1 MQSRILSAVLF
12 TALSLPLQAEEQ
24 SWATWLMNTVER
36 HPVMQAYDY
45 EQRAAQHSA
54 AAAAKPLY
62 NPSLDTSLEREG
74 NETNFQVGLSSEI
87 DWWNVSG
94 KQTEAGRL
102 QAELS
107 RLQVSVAT
115 NDLLA
120 EILTAQVAAQVGRQA
135 YQLAQLQVEQDLTL
149 LKLTEEQLAAG
160 EVNRTELAMAKAEVA
175 QGMVAENER
184 LVEWLDARKTLRS
197 LAGEQAEETIIDLAF
212 WQRELVVPAS
222 QQLLTLPW
230 IKQAR
235 IDWLMAVA
243 QADAQQAATKPVP
256 SLGIGVGRQAGES
269 LVALNLSVPLQWR
282 NDFSEVVNASR
293 ELALASEQRL
303 QARLIDTREAV
314 ANLAERL
321 QQIRRRYQ
329 QWQQLHDN
337 EIAEQVAVLQH
348 RYAQGDLALSDYQ
361 WQVQQLRDGL
371 QAGLTLQSQFQLTY
385 IAFLHITATLVQ
397 QVSSLSSEQ

>member
-1 MQSRILSAVLF
+1 MQSRILSAVIL
-12 TALSLPLQAEEQ
+12 TALSLPLQATEQ

-45 EQRAAQHSA
+45 EQRAAQFSA

-62 NPSLDTSLEREG
+62 NPSLDTTLEREG
-74 NETNFQVGLSSEI
+74 NETNFQVGVSSEI

-94 KQTEAGRL
+94 KLTEAGRL
-102 QAELS
+102 QAEQS

-160 EVNRTELAMAKAEVA
+160 EVNRTELAMAKAVVA

-184 LVEWLDARKTLRS
+184 LSQWLAARKTLRA
-197 LAGEQAEETIIDLAF
+197 LAGEQADETVINKAF

-256 SLGIGVGRQAGES
+256 SLGLGVGRQAGES

-282 NDFSEVVNASR
+282 NDFSEGVSASR